1 MDYEIYKYSIFKRIL
16 IRIKDFI
23 KNLGLSI
30 KNFLILIGKLIFNLL
45 LNIYKV
51 LKNLIN
57 NFINGDIV
65 TKISYFIMGFGH
77 LFRHHIIKGLIF
89 LVLEIGFLCYMVFF
103 GGNYLSMFF
112 QNFFNKGDIGRV
124 ETSDYWNEEL
134 GIFDKITGDNSF
146 HIVLY
151 GILSIFVIVCF
162 IIVYIAQTT
171 ESYNLEQNNIIGK
184 KTSNIKKDINN
195 LLDNKF
201 QYTLL
206 TLPMIGLFLFTVIPL
221 ITMIL
226 IAFTNYDAN
235 HEVPQHLFQWV
246 GFTNFKEL
254 FGSNSALG
262 STFWRVLAWTLIWAV
277 LATFTSYFFG
287 MLLALLINKKGI
299 KLKKLYRT
307 LFVSTIAV
315 PQFVSLLI
323 MSKI

>member
-51 LKNLIN
+51 LKTLIN

-65 TKISYFIMGFGH
+65 TKISYFIVGFGH
-77 LFRHHIIKGLIF
+77 LFRHQIVKGLIF

-151 GILSIFVIVCF
+151 GCIL
-162 IIVYIAQTT
+162 
-171 ESYNLEQNNIIGK
+171 
-184 KTSNIKKDINN
+184 
-195 LLDNKF
+195 
-201 QYTLL
+201 
-206 TLPMIGLFLFTVIPL
+206 
-221 ITMIL
+221 
-226 IAFTNYDAN
+226 
-235 HEVPQHLFQWV
+235 
-246 GFTNFKEL
+246 
-254 FGSNSALG
+254 
-262 STFWRVLAWTLIWAV
+262 
-277 LATFTSYFFG
+277 
-287 MLLALLINKKGI
+287 
-299 KLKKLYRT
+299 RT
-307 LFVSTIAV
+307 
-315 PQFVSLLI
+315 
-323 MSKI
+323 